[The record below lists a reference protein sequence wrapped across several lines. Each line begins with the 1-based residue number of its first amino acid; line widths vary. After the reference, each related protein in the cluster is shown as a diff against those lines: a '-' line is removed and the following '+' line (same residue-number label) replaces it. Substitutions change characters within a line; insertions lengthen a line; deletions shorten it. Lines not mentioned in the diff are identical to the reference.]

1 MWSSRNSFTIG
12 PRGFYRF
19 FSLFSAKQRTRV
31 AQRKI
36 KENMWDQ
43 SKTLPKEALLSGALP
58 FHQKFLKSLLKA
70 KLKRNLGKNV
80 FTWKISNLLRCIG
93 INARGRDLCTF
104 TVENSSLLFAAV
116 TQVSRKWECFY
127 FQTVPTRENEGIKW
141 LLLFGLTTWTVFK
154 LTNLL
159 CLLFFCAQRSALIFK
174 YKAVESVIVGWF
186 TI

>member
-70 KLKRNLGKNV
+70 KLKRNLDKNV

-93 INARGRDLCTF
+93 INARGRNLCTSQLIVRSCHASVAQVGMF
-104 TVENSSLLFAAV
+104 LFPEDCE
-116 TQVSRKWECFY
+116 K
-127 FQTVPTRENEGIKW
+127 TVPTRENEGIKW
-141 LLLFGLTTWTVFK
+141 LLLFGLTTWTV
-154 LTNLL
+154 
-159 CLLFFCAQRSALIFK
+159 
-174 YKAVESVIVGWF
+174 
-186 TI
+186 